1 MSHFK
6 LNITT
11 IPNYNDGSF
20 LLYKIRQVDKSFP
33 IEKIQLLYDKP
44 FYYQEL
50 SLSDDIIFENDK
62 RERKIRQKIRIAQD
76 KSITSQN
83 VLKIGNE
90 YYQVFNIYHFRNSD
104 GYLQSDITL
113 QDYPSPEI
121 WEEE

>member
-20 LLYKIRQVDKSFP
+20 LLYKIRQVDESFP

-62 RERKIRQKIRIAQD
+62 RERKIKQKIRIAQD

-90 YYQVFNIYHFRNSD
+90 YYQVFNSYHFRNSD

-121 WEEE
+121 WEE